1 MKKGIAR
8 LVGSLLLIMSL
19 SGICWAQAPR
29 YKLDGRVGY
38 LTSLD
43 KEYDSTA
50 VMVIDFQYALSST
63 FALRFGAGFTN
74 LKGPDRLLLDIPSL
88 MDYLSFYLSYRIDN
102 VKIDQQYFYFNV
114 VVSAGKRRFTP
125 YVCGGVGLY
134 QFIFRQTVFGLIPIT
149 EEEEALPLYW
159 RDNNLGILIG
169 GGVDYYMTEF
179 LSLKFEGLY
188 QRIMNDFVK
197 QQVTF
202 TAGFGFNF

>member
-1 MKKGIAR
+1 MTKGIAS
-8 LVGSLLLIMSL
+8 LVGSLLLMMSL
-19 SGICWAQAPR
+19 SAICWAQDAR

-43 KEYDSTA
+43 KEYESTA
-50 VMVIDFQYALSST
+50 VMVIDFQYALTST

-74 LKGPDRLLLDIPSL
+74 LEGPDRLLLDIPSL
-88 MDYLSFYLSYRIDN
+88 IEYLEDYLSYRVDHI
-102 VKIDQQYFYFNV
+102 KIDQQYFYFDV
-114 VVSAGKRRFTP
+114 VVSAGKKKLTP
-125 YVCGGVGLY
+125 YMCAGVGLY
-134 QFIFRQTVFGLIPIT
+134 QFIYRQTAFGLLPIT
-149 EEEEALPLYW
+149 EEEEPIPLYW
-159 RDNNLGILIG
+159 RDNNLGVIIG

-188 QRIMNDFVK
+188 HKILNSYIK